1 MEDTIAL
8 QRGKRAGN
16 VLLAQVIVGVV
27 LYTLRVMAD
36 SGFSFVGADLIS
48 GFVIGFFAI
57 AITGILVIPL
67 KEDNI
72 KAVRIIYIILCAL
85 SVFGLYYS
93 SEGSTFSEGLFS
105 TIPSVLVLIAVFN
118 LGNGGKVCCFI
129 ASAITIFSVF
139 LTPAD
144 SEFGFEDYVLCVFS
158 CVYYIFLGLYIESK
172 GMQGEENSTSQETN
186 SHIYY
191 CSNCGS
197 VYSGY
202 NQKERLCPDC
212 ATELIETSITV
223 EEWRKLG
230 DPQKN
235 ILKQA
240 FANGE
245 RLESSVS
252 KNTNNDEQSD
262 RSMSKYDELYKL
274 KELMEN
280 GVITP
285 AEYEAKKKQILEL

>member
-1 MEDTIAL
+1 M
-8 QRGKRAGN
+8 
-16 VLLAQVIVGVV
+16 
-27 LYTLRVMAD
+27 
-36 SGFSFVGADLIS
+36 
-48 GFVIGFFAI
+48 
-57 AITGILVIPL
+57 
-67 KEDNI
+67 
-72 KAVRIIYIILCAL
+72 
-85 SVFGLYYS
+85 
-93 SEGSTFSEGLFS
+93 
-105 TIPSVLVLIAVFN
+105 
-118 LGNGGKVCCFI
+118 
-129 ASAITIFSVF
+129 
-139 LTPAD
+139 
-144 SEFGFEDYVLCVFS
+144 
-158 CVYYIFLGLYIESK
+158 
-172 GMQGEENSTSQETN
+172 
-186 SHIYY
+186 
-191 CSNCGS
+191 
-197 VYSGY
+197 
-202 NQKERLCPDC
+202 CPDC

-245 RLESSVS
+245 RLQSSVS

>member
-1 MEDTIAL
+1 MDENIVI
-8 QRGKRAGN
+8 QRGKKAGN
-16 VLLAQVIVGVV
+16 VLLIQTCVIVV
-27 LYTLRVMAD
+27 LYILTIVGD
-36 SGFSFVGADLIS
+36 SNSSDIQSDLIVAAILGIIGILFSFILIKPLRRDDLKEIRGIYIFLGVISVLGLYSSVQDNTLLAGIIGVLPYALVIIALYHLGKDGKICCFFAAGISLIS
-48 GFVIGFFAI
+48 AFLPATNPEFDFATFVA
-57 AITGILVIPL
+57 
-67 KEDNI
+67 
-72 KAVRIIYIILCAL
+72 
-85 SVFGLYYS
+85 
-93 SEGSTFSEGLFS
+93 
-105 TIPSVLVLIAVFN
+105 SVL
-118 LGNGGKVCCFI
+118 
-129 ASAITIFSVF
+129 
-139 LTPAD
+139 
-144 SEFGFEDYVLCVFS
+144 S

-172 GMQGEENSTSQETN
+172 GMQIEENPTSEGTDP
-186 SHIYY
+186 HIYY
-191 CSNCGS
+191 CNTCGS

-223 EEWRKLG
+223 DEWHKLG

-235 ILKQA
+235 TLKQA

>member
-1 MEDTIAL
+1 MDENIVI
-8 QRGKRAGN
+8 QRGKKAGN
-16 VLLAQVIVGVV
+16 ILLVQVIVGVV

-36 SGFSFVGADLIS
+36 NNFSFVGTDLIS
-48 GFVIGFFAI
+48 GFIIGFFAI
-57 AITGILVIPL
+57 GITGILVIPL
-67 KEDNI
+67 KENNI

-85 SVFGLYYS
+85 SVFGLYFS
-93 SEGSTFSEGLFS
+93 SEDSSFTEGIIS
-105 TIPSVLVLIAVFN
+105 IIPSVLVLIAVFN

-129 ASAITIFSVF
+129 ASAITFLSVF

-144 SEFGFEDYVLCVFS
+144 PEFGFEGYVLCVLS

-172 GMQGEENSTSQETN
+172 GMQIEENPTSEETDP
-186 SHIYY
+186 HIYY
-191 CSNCGS
+191 CNSCGS

-202 NQKERLCPDC
+202 SQIERLCPDC

-235 ILKQA
+235 NLKQA

-245 RLESSVS
+245 RLAYPV
-252 KNTNNDEQSD
+252 NNNRNIDEQSD
-262 RSMSKYDELYKL
+262 RNLSKYDELYKL

-285 AEYEAKKKQILEL
+285 SEYEAKKKQILEL